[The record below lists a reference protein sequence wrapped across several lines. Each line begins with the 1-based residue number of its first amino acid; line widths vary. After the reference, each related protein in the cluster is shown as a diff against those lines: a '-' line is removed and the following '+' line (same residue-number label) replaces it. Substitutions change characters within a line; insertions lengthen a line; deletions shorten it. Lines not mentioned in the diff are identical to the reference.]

1 MCVLRYF
8 CGNSCHGVHHIIHAR
23 QEIHV
28 HLQTA
33 QLHHAHATVDC
44 DCSGHKALTCHVD
57 ACYIATRYVLTHHH
71 VHLHCF
77 VLSPGLWEG
86 KDTEAERDL
95 CRKPDGSC
103 REYDTRCREY
113 DPRCRDFTLIGKR
126 HQVSGFRT
134 TGLDYSL
141 ENKIARF
148 QRW

>member
-86 KDTEAERDL
+86 KDTEAEHDVY
-95 CRKPDGSC
+95 RKPDGSC
-103 REYDTRCREY
+103 RECDIKCRE
-113 DPRCRDFTLIGKR
+113 CTLIGRR
-126 HQVSGFRT
+126 HQVSGFRP
-134 TGLDYSL
+134 TGLSL
-141 ENKIARF
+141 LKTEKARF